1 VIFSVEVTV
10 EVNTV
15 VTFVGAEVEMVAV
28 LQDPQAQ
35 AVRVLVVAVQ
45 IVDTVGIVWHEV
57 DVRVNV
63 EHEVVVSLGGA
74 VVVVTEAGGVDVT
87 GGGSLVV
94 TLRELVV

>member
-1 VIFSVEVTV
+1 MIFSVEVTV